1 MSAALL
7 AVIEAVWA
15 LPHKAMAA
23 PDRPSGLTAECS
35 HEDSLEQLQ
44 EAKREEPIHKHG
56 GRGTMRSRY
65 QFDTGVDTG
74 RKDTA
79 LMRAEPRWPGRLRL
93 RLLAAVLIAAFA
105 ALTIYA
111 YTANVSVVSAA
122 SPCPAVNDWCTTMTV
137 ADAEGDGLLHGYE
150 FDKFGSI
157 VDDTIQPGG
166 ANINVWTVHT
176 FAHPH
181 PQLPDYIFFG
191 SNPRVPR
198 GTQVTIEGHTFIAD
212 AESHDGEEG
221 DTGDKWEFPSGEL
234 PASLVWS
241 AGQEVTVSVKLASPC
256 DNLDNLVN
264 AIVVK
269 DLTGEITQAGDTNLH
284 KIRLD
289 PYKSYLIEAIGVEGS
304 DMLGVK
310 EYTNPTLEDPE
321 IPAIW
326 NARGRSELITYGSK
340 SDGDGNAIR
349 RILRTDHR
357 TYKIEVSS
365 GNNGTG
371 TYQLKVR
378 VNNICR
384 INDDGDVQY
393 QWAGG
398 PEGYPAGSDLPAGT
412 GGRQVL
418 LAGTD
423 WGNNNVTRPEIHHV
437 LGDNW
442 DSNPDEDWFGV
453 DLEQGEEYT
462 VRLRTKTSLPER
474 LQATQLKI
482 LGIKDA
488 DGNAIS
494 GTASAGDAGKK
505 VFVEDWEA
513 PSTGRYYI
521 AVGTEG
527 TDRTGIY
534 WISITRKN

>member
-1 MSAALL
+1 
-7 AVIEAVWA
+7 
-15 LPHKAMAA
+15 
-23 PDRPSGLTAECS
+23 
-35 HEDSLEQLQ
+35 
-44 EAKREEPIHKHG
+44 
-56 GRGTMRSRY
+56 MRSRY

-111 YTANVSVVSAA
+111 YTANVSVVEAA

-269 DLTGEITQAGDTNLH
+269 NLTGEITQAGDTNLH

-289 PYKSYLIEAIGVEGS
+289 PYKSYLIEAIGVDGS
-304 DMLGVK
+304 DMLGV
-310 EYTNPTLEDPE
+310 EEHPNLTLEDPE

-340 SDGDGNAIR
+340 SDGNAIR

-398 PEGYPAGSDLPAGT
+398 PEGYPQGSDLPAGI

-418 LAGTD
+418 RTGTD

-442 DSNPDEDWFGV
+442 DSNPDEDWIGV
-453 DLEQGEEYT
+453 DLQQGEEYT
-462 VRLRTKTSLPER
+462 VRLMTKTSLPER

-534 WISITRKN
+534 WISITRKVLN

>member
-1 MSAALL
+1 
-7 AVIEAVWA
+7 
-15 LPHKAMAA
+15 
-23 PDRPSGLTAECS
+23 
-35 HEDSLEQLQ
+35 
-44 EAKREEPIHKHG
+44 
-56 GRGTMRSRY
+56 
-65 QFDTGVDTG
+65 
-74 RKDTA
+74 
-79 LMRAEPRWPGRLRL
+79 
-93 RLLAAVLIAAFA
+93 
-105 ALTIYA
+105 
-111 YTANVSVVSAA
+111 
-122 SPCPAVNDWCTTMTV
+122 MTV

-157 VDDTIQPGG
+157 VDDTIQPDG

-176 FAHPH
+176 FAHPA
-181 PQLPDYIFFG
+181 PQLPDYIYFG
-191 SNPRVPR
+191 SNPRVRR

-212 AESHDGEEG
+212 AESDDGAVG
-221 DTGDKWEFPSGEL
+221 DRWDIPSGEL

-241 AGQEVTVSVKLASPC
+241 VGQEVTVSVKLAFPC

-269 DLTGEITQAGDTNLH
+269 NLTGEITQAGDTNLH

-289 PYKSYLIEAIGVEGS
+289 PYKSYLIEAIGVDGS
-304 DMLGVK
+304 DMLGV
-310 EYTNPTLEDPE
+310 EEHPNLTLSNPD

-326 NARGRSELITYGSK
+326 NAKATSRWITYGDQN
-340 SDGDGNAIR
+340 DGDESKNVIR
-349 RILRTDHR
+349 RFLRTDYR
-357 TYKIEVSS
+357 TYKVEVDS

-371 TYQLKVR
+371 TYQLKIR
-378 VNNICR
+378 VNNVCR
-384 INDDGDVQY
+384 IDDDGNAQY

-398 PEGYPAGSDLPAGT
+398 PKGYPASSDLPAGT

-442 DSNPDEDWFGV
+442 DYNPDEDSNPDVDWIGV
-453 DLEQGEEYT
+453 DLENGELYT

-488 DGNAIS
+488 DGTAIS
-494 GTASAGDAGKK
+494 GTESAGAAGKK
-505 VFVEDWEA
+505 VFLTDWTA
-513 PSTGRYYI
+513 PSAGRFYI
-521 AVGTEG
+521 AVGSEG
-527 TDRTGIY
+527 NDRTGTY
-534 WISITRKN
+534 WLSMVRKN

>member
-1 MSAALL
+1 MQLSAALF
-7 AVIEAVWA
+7 AVIGAVWA
-15 LPHKAMAA
+15 LPQSALAA
-23 PDRPSGLTAECS
+23 PDRPTGLTAECS

-176 FAHPH
+176 FAHPL
-181 PQLPDYIFFG
+181 PQLPDYIYFG
-191 SNPRVPR
+191 SIPRVPR

-212 AESHDGEEG
+212 AESDDGAEG
-221 DTGDKWEFPSGEL
+221 DRWDFPSGEL

-269 DLTGEITQAGDTNLH
+269 NLTGEITQAGDTNLH

-289 PYKSYLIEAIGVEGS
+289 PYKSYLIEAIGVDGR
-304 DMLGVK
+304 DMLGV
-310 EYTNPTLEDPE
+310 EEHPNLTLEDPE

-326 NARGRSELITYGSK
+326 NARGNSKWITYGSK
-340 SDGDGNAIR
+340 SDGKNAIR
-349 RILRTDHR
+349 RILRTDYL

-398 PEGYPAGSDLPAGT
+398 PEGYPAHSDLPAGT

-418 LAGTD
+418 LAGTEYS
-423 WGNNNVTRPEIHHV
+423 NYVSRPKLHHV

-442 DSNPDEDWFGV
+442 DSNPDEDWIGV
-453 DLEQGEEYT
+453 DLQQGEEYT
-462 VRLRTKTSLPER
+462 VRLGPRPACRRGCKPPNSRSWASKTPTGTPSAAPPARETPER
-474 LQATQLKI
+474 RSSSPT
-482 LGIKDA
+482 GRRP
-488 DGNAIS
+488 
-494 GTASAGDAGKK
+494 
-505 VFVEDWEA
+505 A
-513 PSTGRYYI
+513 PAVTTSPWGRRAPTGPGSTG
-521 AVGTEG
+521 
-527 TDRTGIY
+527 
-534 WISITRKN
+534 

>member
-1 MSAALL
+1 
-7 AVIEAVWA
+7 
-15 LPHKAMAA
+15 
-23 PDRPSGLTAECS
+23 
-35 HEDSLEQLQ
+35 
-44 EAKREEPIHKHG
+44 
-56 GRGTMRSRY
+56 MRSQD
-65 QFDTGVDTG
+65 QFDTGVDAG
-74 RKDTA
+74 RNDTA
-79 LMRAEPRWPGRLRL
+79 VMRAEPGWPGRLRL
-93 RLLAAVLIAAFA
+93 LTLAAGGLAAVLIAAFA

-122 SPCPAVNDWCTTMTV
+122 SPCPAVNDWCTTVTV
-137 ADAEGDGLLHGYE
+137 ADAEGDGLLNGYE
-150 FDKFGSI
+150 FDKYGSI

-176 FAHPH
+176 FAHPL
-181 PQLPDYIFFG
+181 PQLTDYVYFG
-191 SNPRVPR
+191 SIPRVPR
-198 GTQVTIEGHTFIAD
+198 GTQVTIEGHTFTAD
-212 AESHDGEEG
+212 AESDDGEFG
-221 DTGDKWEFPSGEL
+221 DRWDVPSGEL

-264 AIVVK
+264 AIIVK
-269 DLTGEITQAGDTNLH
+269 NLTGEITQAGQSQFH
-284 KIRLD
+284 RIKLD
-289 PYKSYLIEAIGVEGS
+289 PYLSYLIEAIGQVGE
-304 DMLGVK
+304 DMLDV
-310 EYTNPTLEDPE
+310 EEHANLTLSNPD

-326 NARGRSELITYGSK
+326 NAKATSRRTTYGGRN
-340 SDGDGNAIR
+340 DGDEAKNVIR
-349 RILRTDHR
+349 RFLDSDYR
-357 TYKIEVSS
+357 TYKVEVNS

-384 INDDGDVQY
+384 IDDDGNAQY

-398 PEGYPAGSDLPAGT
+398 PEGYPEGSDLPAGI

-418 LAGTD
+418 RTGTD

-442 DSNPDEDWFGV
+442 NSDRDEDWIGV
-453 DLEQGEEYT
+453 DLENGEEYT

-482 LGIKDA
+482 LGIRDA

-494 GTASAGDAGKK
+494 GTESTGDAGKK
-505 VFVEDWEA
+505 VFLTDWTA
-513 PSTGRYYI
+513 PSTGRFHI
-521 AVGTEG
+521 AVGSEG
-527 TDRTGIY
+527 DDQTGIY
-534 WISITRKN
+534 WISMVRKN

>member
-1 MSAALL
+1 MFIKFPISRRNAL
-7 AVIEAVWA
+7 IGSI
-15 LPHKAMAA
+15 M
-23 PDRPSGLTAECS
+23 
-35 HEDSLEQLQ
+35 
-44 EAKREEPIHKHG
+44 
-56 GRGTMRSRY
+56 
-65 QFDTGVDTG
+65 
-74 RKDTA
+74 
-79 LMRAEPRWPGRLRL
+79 
-93 RLLAAVLIAAFA
+93 LIAALGLLFT
-105 ALTIYA
+105 LPFY
-111 YTANVSVVSAA
+111 VEAA

-137 ADAEGDGLLHGYE
+137 ADAEGDGVFHGYE

-176 FAHPH
+176 VIETTEE
-181 PQLPDYIFFG
+181 YIYFG
-191 SNPRVPR
+191 SIPRVPR

-212 AESHDGEEG
+212 AESEDGQL
-221 DTGDKWEFPSGEL
+221 GDKWAYPPGEL
-234 PASLVWS
+234 PTDLVWS
-241 AGQEVTVSVKLASPC
+241 DGQEVTVSVKLASPC

-269 DLTGEITQAGDTNLH
+269 NLTGEITQAGDTNLH

-289 PYKSYLIEAIGVEGS
+289 PYKSYLIEAIGVDGS

-310 EYTNPTLEDPE
+310 EYPNPTLEDPE

-326 NARGRSELITYGSK
+326 NASGGSELITYGSK

-398 PEGYPAGSDLPAGT
+398 PEGYPADSDLPAGT

-442 DSNPDEDWFGV
+442 DSNPDEDWIGV
-453 DLEQGEEYT
+453 DLQLGEEYT

-534 WISITRKN
+534 WISITRKFQD

>member
-1 MSAALL
+1 MQ
-7 AVIEAVWA
+7 
-15 LPHKAMAA
+15 PQ
-23 PDRPSGLTAECS
+23 RN
-35 HEDSLEQLQ
+35 
-44 EAKREEPIHKHG
+44 
-56 GRGTMRSRY
+56 
-65 QFDTGVDTG
+65 FDTGIVAPTDNL
-74 RKDTA
+74 A
-79 LMRAEPRWPGRLRL
+79 LKKAGPGQRRRLPL
-93 RLLAAVLIAAFA
+93 RFVAALAVTVVLLASFA
-105 ALTIYA
+105 ALVA
-111 YTANVSVVSAA
+111 LPLKGAVVTAA

-181 PQLPDYIFFG
+181 PQLPDYIYFG

-212 AESHDGEEG
+212 AESDDGEEG

-269 DLTGEITQAGDTNLH
+269 NLTGEITQAGDTNLH

-289 PYKSYLIEAIGVEGS
+289 PYKSYLIEAIGVDGS
-304 DMLGVK
+304 DMLGV
-310 EYTNPTLEDPE
+310 EEHPNLTLEDPE

-326 NARGRSELITYGSK
+326 NARGKSELITYGSK
-340 SDGDGNAIR
+340 SDGNAIR

-398 PEGYPAGSDLPAGT
+398 PEGYPQGSDLPAGT

-423 WGNNNVTRPEIHHV
+423 WGNNNVTRDRNYTTYSATTGTPTPTRTGSAWTSSKVRSTPSGSGPRPACPRGCRPPSSRSWASRTPTGTPSAAPPAPEM
-437 LGDNW
+437 
-442 DSNPDEDWFGV
+442 
-453 DLEQGEEYT
+453 LERRCSSPTGKLPARAVT
-462 VRLRTKTSLPER
+462 TSPWGQR
-474 LQATQLKI
+474 AP
-482 LGIKDA
+482 
-488 DGNAIS
+488 
-494 GTASAGDAGKK
+494 TAPA
-505 VFVEDWEA
+505 
-513 PSTGRYYI
+513 STG
-521 AVGTEG
+521 
-527 TDRTGIY
+527 
-534 WISITRKN
+534 

>member
-1 MSAALL
+1 MQ
-7 AVIEAVWA
+7 
-15 LPHKAMAA
+15 PQ
-23 PDRPSGLTAECS
+23 RN
-35 HEDSLEQLQ
+35 
-44 EAKREEPIHKHG
+44 
-56 GRGTMRSRY
+56 
-65 QFDTGVDTG
+65 FDTGIVAPTDNL
-74 RKDTA
+74 A
-79 LMRAEPRWPGRLRL
+79 LKKAGPGQRRRLPL
-93 RLLAAVLIAAFA
+93 RFVAALAVTVVLLASFA
-105 ALTIYA
+105 ALVA
-111 YTANVSVVSAA
+111 LPLKGAVVTAA

-269 DLTGEITQAGDTNLH
+269 NLTGEITQAGDTNLH

-289 PYKSYLIEAIGVEGS
+289 PYKSYLIEAIGVDGS
-304 DMLGVK
+304 DMLGV
-310 EYTNPTLEDPE
+310 EEHPNLTLEDPE

-326 NARGRSELITYGSK
+326 NARGTSELITYGSK
-340 SDGDGNAIR
+340 SDGNAIR

-398 PEGYPAGSDLPAGT
+398 PEGYPQGSDLPAGI

-418 LAGTD
+418 RTGTD

-442 DSNPDEDWFGV
+442 DSNPDEDWIGV
-453 DLEQGEEYT
+453 DLQQGEEYT
-462 VRLRTKTSLPER
+462 VRLMTKTSLPER

-534 WISITRKN
+534 WISITRKVLN

>member
-1 MSAALL
+1 MFINSAISRRNALTGSIMLIAALL
-7 AVIEAVWA
+7 
-15 LPHKAMAA
+15 
-23 PDRPSGLTAECS
+23 
-35 HEDSLEQLQ
+35 
-44 EAKREEPIHKHG
+44 
-56 GRGTMRSRY
+56 
-65 QFDTGVDTG
+65 
-74 RKDTA
+74 
-79 LMRAEPRWPGRLRL
+79 
-93 RLLAAVLIAAFA
+93 IAALGLMFT
-105 ALTIYA
+105 LPFQ
-111 YTANVSVVSAA
+111 VEAA

-181 PQLPDYIFFG
+181 PQLPDYIYFG
-191 SNPRVPR
+191 SIPRVPR

-212 AESHDGEEG
+212 AESDDGELG
-221 DTGDKWEFPSGEL
+221 DRWDVPSGEL

-269 DLTGEITQAGDTNLH
+269 NLTGEITQAGDTNLH

-289 PYKSYLIEAIGVEGS
+289 PYKSYLIEAIGVDGS
-304 DMLGVK
+304 DMLGV
-310 EYTNPTLEDPE
+310 EEHPNLTLEDPE

-340 SDGDGNAIR
+340 SDGNAIR

-398 PEGYPAGSDLPAGT
+398 PEGYPAHSDLPAGT

-442 DSNPDEDWFGV
+442 DPNPDEDWIGV
-453 DLEQGEEYT
+453 DLQQGEEYT

-513 PSTGRYYI
+513 PSTGRHYI

-534 WISITRKN
+534 WISITRKVLN

>member
-1 MSAALL
+1 MFINSAISRRNAL
-7 AVIEAVWA
+7 
-15 LPHKAMAA
+15 
-23 PDRPSGLTAECS
+23 
-35 HEDSLEQLQ
+35 
-44 EAKREEPIHKHG
+44 
-56 GRGTMRSRY
+56 
-65 QFDTGVDTG
+65 TGSI
-74 RKDTA
+74 
-79 LMRAEPRWPGRLRL
+79 M
-93 RLLAAVLIAAFA
+93 LIAALGLMFT
-105 ALTIYA
+105 LPFQ
-111 YTANVSVVSAA
+111 VEAA

-166 ANINVWTVHT
+166 ENINVWTVHT
-176 FAHPH
+176 VIETAEE
-181 PQLPDYIFFG
+181 YIYFG
-191 SNPRVPR
+191 SIPRVPR
-198 GTQVTIEGHTFIAD
+198 GTVVTFDEYTLRTD
-212 AESHDGEEG
+212 AESEDGQL
-221 DTGDKWEFPSGEL
+221 GDKWAYPPGEL
-234 PASLVWS
+234 PTDLVWS
-241 AGQEVTVSVKLASPC
+241 DGQEVTVSVKLASPC

-269 DLTGEITQAGDTNLH
+269 NLTGEITQAGDTNLH

-289 PYKSYLIEAIGVEGS
+289 PYKSYLIEAIGVDGS

-310 EYTNPTLEDPE
+310 EYPNPTLEDPE

-340 SDGDGNAIR
+340 SDGNAIR

-398 PEGYPAGSDLPAGT
+398 PEGYPALSDLPAGT

-418 LAGTD
+418 LAGTEYS
-423 WGNNNVTRPEIHHV
+423 NFVSRPELHHV

-442 DSNPDEDWFGV
+442 DSNPDEDWIGV
-453 DLEQGEEYT
+453 DLQQGEEYT

-505 VFVEDWEA
+505 VFVTNWEA

-521 AVGTEG
+521 AVGSQG
-527 TDRTGIY
+527 TDLTGTY
-534 WISITRKN
+534 WISITRKFQD

>member
-1 MSAALL
+1 
-7 AVIEAVWA
+7 
-15 LPHKAMAA
+15 
-23 PDRPSGLTAECS
+23 
-35 HEDSLEQLQ
+35 
-44 EAKREEPIHKHG
+44 
-56 GRGTMRSRY
+56 MRSRY
-65 QFDTGVDTG
+65 QFDTG

-93 RLLAAVLIAAFA
+93 RLLAAVLIAA
-105 ALTIYA
+105 LTIYA
-111 YTANVSVVSAA
+111 YTANMSVVSAA

-137 ADAEGDGLLHGYE
+137 ADAEGDGILNGYE

-176 FAHPH
+176 FAHPV
-181 PQLPDYIFFG
+181 PQLTDYIYFG
-191 SNPRVPR
+191 SSPRVSR

-212 AESHDGEEG
+212 AESD
-221 DTGDKWEFPSGEL
+221 DGDKGDRWDFPSGEL

-241 AGQEVTVSVKLASPC
+241 AGQEVTVSVKLASTC

-269 DLTGEITQAGDTNLH
+269 NLTGEITQAGDTNLH

-289 PYKSYLIEAIGVEGS
+289 PYKSYLIEAIGVAGT

-310 EYTNPTLEDPE
+310 EYPNLTLEDPE

-326 NARGRSELITYGSK
+326 NARGRSELITYGSN
-340 SDGDGNAIR
+340 SDGNAIR

-398 PEGYPAGSDLPAGT
+398 PEGYPAGSDLLAET

-418 LAGTD
+418 RAGTD

-442 DSNPDEDWFGV
+442 DPDEDEDWIGI
-453 DLEQGEEYT
+453 DLDQGGEYT

-488 DGNAIS
+488 DGNTIS

>member
-1 MSAALL
+1 
-7 AVIEAVWA
+7 
-15 LPHKAMAA
+15 
-23 PDRPSGLTAECS
+23 
-35 HEDSLEQLQ
+35 
-44 EAKREEPIHKHG
+44 
-56 GRGTMRSRY
+56 MRSRY
-65 QFDTGVDTG
+65 EFDTEVDTG

-111 YTANVSVVSAA
+111 YTANVSAA

-137 ADAEGDGLLHGYE
+137 ADAEGDGLLNGYE
-150 FDKFGSI
+150 FDKYGSI
-157 VDDTIQPGG
+157 VDDTIEPGG

-176 FAHPH
+176 FAHPV
-181 PQLPDYIFFG
+181 PQLTDYIYFG
-191 SNPRVPR
+191 SIPRVPR

-212 AESHDGEEG
+212 AESDDGEFG
-221 DTGDKWEFPSGEL
+221 DRWDFPSGEL

-256 DNLDNLVN
+256 NNLDNLYN

-269 DLTGEITQAGDTNLH
+269 NLTGEITQAGQSQFH
-284 KIRLD
+284 KIKLD
-289 PYKSYLIEAIGVEGS
+289 PYRSYLIEAIGQNGE
-304 DMLGVK
+304 DMLGV
-310 EYTNPTLEDPE
+310 EEHPNLTLSNPD

-326 NARGRSELITYGSK
+326 NAKATSRWTVYGDRN
-340 SDGDGNAIR
+340 DGDQSKNVIR
-349 RILRTDHR
+349 RFLDSSYR
-357 TYKIEVSS
+357 TYKVEVNS

-384 INDDGDVQY
+384 IDDDGNAQY

-398 PEGYPAGSDLPAGT
+398 PKGYPQGSDLPAGI

-418 LAGTD
+418 LTGTD

-442 DSNPDEDWFGV
+442 DSNQDEDWIGV
-453 DLEQGEEYT
+453 DLEDGEEYT
-462 VRLRTKTSLPER
+462 VRLRTKNSLPER

-482 LGIKDA
+482 LGMKDA
-488 DGNAIS
+488 NGNDIS
-494 GTASAGDAGKK
+494 GTESAGAAGKK
-505 VFVEDWEA
+505 VFLTDWTA
-513 PSTGRYYI
+513 PSTGRFHI
-521 AVGTEG
+521 AVGSEG
-527 TDRTGIY
+527 DDRTGIY
-534 WISITRKN
+534 WISMVRRNQN

>member
-1 MSAALL
+1 
-7 AVIEAVWA
+7 
-15 LPHKAMAA
+15 
-23 PDRPSGLTAECS
+23 
-35 HEDSLEQLQ
+35 
-44 EAKREEPIHKHG
+44 
-56 GRGTMRSRY
+56 
-65 QFDTGVDTG
+65 
-74 RKDTA
+74 
-79 LMRAEPRWPGRLRL
+79 
-93 RLLAAVLIAAFA
+93 
-105 ALTIYA
+105 
-111 YTANVSVVSAA
+111 
-122 SPCPAVNDWCTTMTV
+122 MTV
-137 ADAEGDGLLHGYE
+137 ADAEGDGLLNGYE

-166 ANINVWTVHT
+166 ENINVWTVHT
-176 FAHPH
+176 VIETTEE
-181 PQLPDYIFFG
+181 YIYFG
-191 SNPRVPR
+191 SIPRVPR
-198 GTQVTIEGHTFIAD
+198 GTVVTFDEYTLRTD
-212 AESHDGEEG
+212 AESDDGAEG
-221 DTGDKWEFPSGEL
+221 DRWDFPSGEL

-241 AGQEVTVSVKLASPC
+241 VGQEVTVSVKLASPC
-256 DNLDNLVN
+256 DNLVN

-269 DLTGEITQAGDTNLH
+269 NLTGEITQAGDTNLH

-289 PYKSYLIEAIGVEGS
+289 PYKSYLIEAIGVDGS
-304 DMLGVK
+304 DMLGV
-310 EYTNPTLEDPE
+310 EEHPNLTLEDPE

-340 SDGDGNAIR
+340 SDGNAIR

-384 INDDGDVQY
+384 IDDDGDAQY

-398 PEGYPAGSDLPAGT
+398 PKGYPAGSDLPAET

-418 LAGTD
+418 RAGTD

-442 DSNPDEDWFGV
+442 DSNPDEDWIGV
-453 DLEQGEEYT
+453 DLQQGEEYT

-534 WISITRKN
+534 WISITRKFQD

>member
-1 MSAALL
+1 MFINSAISRRNAL
-7 AVIEAVWA
+7 
-15 LPHKAMAA
+15 
-23 PDRPSGLTAECS
+23 
-35 HEDSLEQLQ
+35 
-44 EAKREEPIHKHG
+44 
-56 GRGTMRSRY
+56 
-65 QFDTGVDTG
+65 TGSI
-74 RKDTA
+74 
-79 LMRAEPRWPGRLRL
+79 M
-93 RLLAAVLIAAFA
+93 LIAALGLMFT
-105 ALTIYA
+105 LPFQ
-111 YTANVSVVSAA
+111 VEAA

-176 FAHPH
+176 FAHPL
-181 PQLPDYIFFG
+181 PQLPDYIYFG
-191 SNPRVPR
+191 SIPRVPR

-212 AESHDGEEG
+212 AESDDGQVG
-221 DTGDKWEFPSGEL
+221 DRWDVPSGEL

-269 DLTGEITQAGDTNLH
+269 NLTGEITQAGDTNLH

-289 PYKSYLIEAIGVEGS
+289 PYKSYLIEAIGVDGS
-304 DMLGVK
+304 DMLGV
-310 EYTNPTLEDPE
+310 EEHPNLTLEDPE

-340 SDGDGNAIR
+340 SDGNAIR

-384 INDDGDVQY
+384 INDDGDAQY

-398 PEGYPAGSDLPAGT
+398 PEGYPQGSDLPAGI

-418 LAGTD
+418 LTGTD

-437 LGDNW
+437 LGDNR
-442 DSNPDEDWFGV
+442 DSNPDEDWIGV

-488 DGNAIS
+488 DGNADQRHRQRGRRRKDGLRRRLGGAQHRPLLHRRGDGGHRPDRDLLDQHHQEVPGLTGPRLKKTKLMWASMRGRTS
-494 GTASAGDAGKK
+494 GRARPSRVFSAARIAITWRRRPSMAPRTWVSASR
-505 VFVEDWEA
+505 
-513 PSTGRYYI
+513 SGRSGG
-521 AVGTEG
+521 A
-527 TDRTGIY
+527 DRLP
-534 WISITRKN
+534 

>member
-1 MSAALL
+1 MQ
-7 AVIEAVWA
+7 
-15 LPHKAMAA
+15 PQ
-23 PDRPSGLTAECS
+23 RN
-35 HEDSLEQLQ
+35 
-44 EAKREEPIHKHG
+44 
-56 GRGTMRSRY
+56 
-65 QFDTGVDTG
+65 FDTGIVAPTDNL
-74 RKDTA
+74 A
-79 LMRAEPRWPGRLRL
+79 LKKAGPGQRRRLPL
-93 RLLAAVLIAAFA
+93 RFVAALAVTVVLLASFA
-105 ALTIYA
+105 ALVA
-111 YTANVSVVSAA
+111 LPLKGAVVTAA

-269 DLTGEITQAGDTNLH
+269 NLTGEITQAGDTNLH

-289 PYKSYLIEAIGVEGS
+289 PYKSYLIEAIGVDGS
-304 DMLGVK
+304 DMLGV
-310 EYTNPTLEDPE
+310 EEHPNLTLEDPE

-326 NARGRSELITYGSK
+326 NARGTSELITYGSK
-340 SDGDGNAIR
+340 SDGNAIR

-398 PEGYPAGSDLPAGT
+398 PEGYLTGVGIGFLRWDMASNLQVELGFWPGFGQQPDAAPEAALEQQAPEPVDAVADHAHGARRTAPRVTVIGSQRF
-412 GGRQVL
+412 GRRPQV
-418 LAGTD
+418 A
-423 WGNNNVTRPEIHHV
+423 W
-437 LGDNW
+437 
-442 DSNPDEDWFGV
+442 SNPPLLGV
-453 DLEQGEEYT
+453 LHPGAIGQGQQGGHPGRACRET
-462 VRLRTKTSLPER
+462 RVGSVRRVLSHFQPRLLRALKPNSIQNR
-474 LQATQLKI
+474 AYQL
-482 LGIKDA
+482 GP
-488 DGNAIS
+488 
-494 GTASAGDAGKK
+494 T
-505 VFVEDWEA
+505 
-513 PSTGRYYI
+513 
-521 AVGTEG
+521 
-527 TDRTGIY
+527 
-534 WISITRKN
+534 

>member
-7 AVIEAVWA
+7 AVIGAVWA
-15 LPHKAMAA
+15 LPQSALAA
-23 PDRPSGLTAECS
+23 PDRPTGLTAECS

-65 QFDTGVDTG
+65 QFDTG

-166 ANINVWTVHT
+166 ENINVWTVHT
-176 FAHPH
+176 FAHPL
-181 PQLPDYIFFG
+181 PQLPDYIYFG
-191 SNPRVPR
+191 SIPRVPR

-212 AESHDGEEG
+212 AESDDGELG
-221 DTGDKWEFPSGEL
+221 DRWDFPSGEL

-269 DLTGEITQAGDTNLH
+269 NLTGEITQAGDTNLH

-289 PYKSYLIEAIGVEGS
+289 PYKSYLIEAIGVDGR
-304 DMLGVK
+304 DMLGV
-310 EYTNPTLEDPE
+310 EEHPNLTLEDPE

-326 NARGRSELITYGSK
+326 NARGKSKWITYGSK
-340 SDGDGNAIR
+340 SDGKNAIR
-349 RILRTDHR
+349 RILRTDYR

-398 PEGYPAGSDLPAGT
+398 PEGYPAHSDLPAGT

-418 LAGTD
+418 LAGTEYS
-423 WGNNNVTRPEIHHV
+423 NYVSRPELHHV

-442 DSNPDEDWFGV
+442 DSNPDEDWIGV
-453 DLEQGEEYT
+453 DLQQGEEYT

-505 VFVEDWEA
+505 VFVTNWEA
-513 PSTGRYYI
+513 PSTGRHYI

-534 WISITRKN
+534 WISITRKVSN